1 LLDVH
6 ISTIGV
12 ETGSTMFAFPKLLR
26 LYTCVL
32 LALVLGMAGTA
43 RASHEA
49 NAPAQVF
56 FSITG
61 QAVSGQTCLSLHVDQ
76 NGSPVNTTHIHGCAN
91 CVLGFE
97 EILVIDPPSIVIIM
111 QLVAPKRLSFD
122 QRPTLRLASKER
134 VSPHAPRAPPAF
146 S

>member
-1 LLDVH
+1 MAELVLTGSLPDVH
-6 ISTIGV
+6 ILRQSAWKPAL
-12 ETGSTMFAFPKLLR
+12 TMFAFPKLLR

-91 CVLGFE
+91 CVLGFMRF
-97 EILVIDPPSIVIIM
+97 S
-111 QLVAPKRLSFD
+111 RS
-122 QRPTLRLASKER
+122 TLRRL
-134 VSPHAPRAPPAF
+134 
-146 S
+146 